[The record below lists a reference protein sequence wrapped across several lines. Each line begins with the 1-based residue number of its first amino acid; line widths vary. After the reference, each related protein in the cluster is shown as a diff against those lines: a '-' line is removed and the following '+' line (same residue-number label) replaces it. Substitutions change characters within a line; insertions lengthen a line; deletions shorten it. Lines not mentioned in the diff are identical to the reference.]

1 MREEKAN
8 EILTLMLKAIDDK
21 ELTLEDKSVVNI
33 FVSKTL
39 TKGYDNTMNDLL
51 DEGKFYDVFG
61 FTYNYPML
69 VTKFLMS
76 DYYNSIREILLG
88 GE

>member
-33 FVSKTL
+33 FVNKTL
-39 TKGYDNTMNDLL
+39 TQGYDNTMNDLL
-51 DEGKFYDVFG
+51 DEGNFYNVFG

-76 DYYNSIREILLG
+76 DYYNNIREILLG

>member
-33 FVSKTL
+33 FVNKTL
-39 TKGYDNTMNDLL
+39 TQGYDNTMNDLL

-61 FTYNYPML
+61 STYNYQML

-76 DYYNSIREILLG
+76 DYYNNIREILLG